1 LTHIQAPKV
10 AKNGIYQTSDKDLS
24 KPEIKD
30 KKSQFGLL
38 IWYLDNRI
46 STTLAKCWASKS
58 FQQKKQKK
66 EVITT
71 KETFNPL
78 GFIFKSKPKK
88 NYNETIDEQ
97 KILNLT
103 EMGFSYKVAYY
114 ALTEAKDDLVCLI
127 FINVRIWLQIL

>member
-71 KETFNPL
+71 K
-78 GFIFKSKPKK
+78 
-88 NYNETIDEQ
+88 
-97 KILNLT
+97 
-103 EMGFSYKVAYY
+103 
-114 ALTEAKDDLVCLI
+114 
-127 FINVRIWLQIL
+127 